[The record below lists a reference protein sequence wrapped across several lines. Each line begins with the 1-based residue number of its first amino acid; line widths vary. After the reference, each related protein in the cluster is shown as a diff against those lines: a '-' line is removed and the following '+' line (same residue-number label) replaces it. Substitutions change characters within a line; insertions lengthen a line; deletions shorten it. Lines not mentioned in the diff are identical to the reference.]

1 MYDAWMQV
9 GCVCNLYWS
18 NVKSTDQNSCV
29 LRTTLALWSL
39 IYFYSQFVHLINRV
53 LNIFDYSWGIVVLL
67 IKHWN
72 FILRYCGTF
81 ERIRQCS
88 DSSKGLFFI
97 ACNSTV
103 FYFRAI
109 ELSRARNTLKNI
121 NIDSTLIS
129 LHFPTFFSL
138 ICDDSYDWIMLK
150 LRGSEAL
157 ETTMCYEFV
166 RHPGAQLLHICDGVQ
181 DTTDAQQICI
191 FCD

>member
-1 MYDAWMQV
+1 MRTPYYASTMVTDIYFIV
-9 GCVCNLYWS
+9 NLFIYNKEGPKYIRLS
-18 NVKSTDQNSCV
+18 IRNCRTTYRTMELYFAV
-29 LRTTLALWSL
+29 LR
-39 IYFYSQFVHLINRV
+39 
-53 LNIFDYSWGIVVLL
+53 
-67 IKHWN
+67 
-72 FILRYCGTF
+72 TF

>member
-1 MYDAWMQV
+1 MSRLYVWMQF

-18 NVKSTDQNSCV
+18 NVKSTDQNSCCV

-53 LNIFDYSWGIVVLL
+53 LNIFDYPLGIVVLL
-67 IKHWN
+67 IEQWN

-103 FYFRAI
+103 FTF
-109 ELSRARNTLKNI
+109 ELSSYPGPATRSKTL
-121 NIDSTLIS
+121 T
-129 LHFPTFFSL
+129 
-138 ICDDSYDWIMLK
+138 
-150 LRGSEAL
+150 
-157 ETTMCYEFV
+157 
-166 RHPGAQLLHICDGVQ
+166 
-181 DTTDAQQICI
+181 
-191 FCD
+191 